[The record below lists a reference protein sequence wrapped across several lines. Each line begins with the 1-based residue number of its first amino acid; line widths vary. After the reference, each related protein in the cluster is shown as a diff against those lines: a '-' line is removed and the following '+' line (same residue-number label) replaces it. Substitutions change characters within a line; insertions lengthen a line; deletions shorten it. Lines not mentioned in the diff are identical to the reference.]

1 MSVCKSLSRKDLTE
15 HYINEYVECVIGNG
29 FREFQRFREEVK
41 AARNVCYRARW
52 PNWHTESGR
61 TPGENFKVNDACKL
75 LNLAHNIFGIVKT
88 ILYNFDYPPLQ

>member
-15 HYINEYVECVIGNG
+15 HYINEYVECVIRKGY
-29 FREFQRFREEVK
+29 RQFQRFSEEVK
-41 AARNVCYRARW
+41 VARNVCYRTRW
-52 PNWHTESGR
+52 PNWHKFK

-75 LNLAHNIFGIVKT
+75 LNLAHNIFCIVKT